1 MRNLRFATAFAVV
14 LLAAAVL
21 TAPSAWA
28 QPAPIPSQ
36 LLTAKTAFLSNG
48 GSTSPTISS
57 ADLYSGMYS
66 ALRIWGRYVLVS
78 SPEEA
83 ELIFVVTFQV
93 PASDVTDGT
102 SYKRPMLTLSVLD
115 AKTKVALWTET
126 EYAVPSGKKGS
137 EKAFDNVIGAFRA
150 LAEARH
156 GEKPVAAPVAPAA
169 AAPVAPPAA
178 STAAQTAPAATSQ
191 PVSKKDAKKDAKKAD
206 DDSKKPHSIW

>member
-1 MRNLRFATAFAVV
+1 MRNLRFATVFAVI

-21 TAPSAWA
+21 TAPAALA
-28 QPAPIPSQ
+28 QSAPIPSQ

-57 ADLYSGMYS
+57 ADLYAGMYS

-83 ELIFVVTFQV
+83 DLIFVVSFQV

-102 SYKRPMLTLSVLD
+102 SYKRPMLTLSALD

-126 EYAVPSGKKGS
+126 EYAFPSGKKGS
-137 EKAFDNVIGAFRA
+137 EKAFDNVVGSFRT

-156 GEKPVAAPVAPAA
+156 GEKPVAAPVAPSAA
-169 AAPVAPPAA
+169 VAQPA
-178 STAAQTAPAATSQ
+178 TQAPAADAK
-191 PVSKKDAKKDAKKAD
+191 PVTKKDAKKDD
-206 DDSKKPHSIW
+206 DDSKKSHHIF

>member
-126 EYAVPSGKKGS
+126 EYAFPSGKKGS
-137 EKAFDNVIGAFRA
+137 DNVIGAFRA

-156 GEKPVAAPVAPAA
+156 GEKPVASPAAPAA